1 MRTLI
6 LEHEFA
12 EPGDLKR
19 MEKEIKK
26 VRVTQGPREVC
37 AGQEKHIA
45 CQMACASLTLTG
57 SCLHVLQVR

>member
-26 VRVTQGPREVC
+26 VRVAQGPREVC
-37 AGQEKHIA
+37 AGQEK
-45 CQMACASLTLTG
+45 QKRSTLAAKWRVP
-57 SCLHVLQVR
+57 C

>member
-26 VRVTQGPREVC
+26 VSLAQGPSEVY
-37 AGQEKHIA
+37 AGEEK
-45 CQMACASLTLTG
+45 QKRSTLPAEWR
-57 SCLHVLQVR
+57 VP